1 MHLVTPV
8 VKKILIIN
16 ILIFF
21 VIKIFNFDF
30 IHTLGL
36 RNTYSDYFRPYQLF
50 THLFIHSSFGHLLS
64 NMFALL
70 TFGSILEMTIKSKN
84 FIIFYLTTGIGA
96 SLLYLLSSYFEY
108 HDVYTQ
114 YITFV
119 THPTPELFDTYI
131 KQFSSLYNNYYG
143 FIYDFMHDPNN
154 PAYIE
159 KSVSIVKHL
168 YSCIIN
174 IPCVGASGAIFGI
187 LTAFAM
193 FFPNARLS
201 IFFLPIGVRAK
212 YIIIFYGLYELYA
225 SMNVNDNIAHFA
237 HIGGIIIAYFF
248 IKFYKKLK
256 RQRS

>member
-84 FIIFYLTTGIGA
+84 FIFKRRYDK
-96 SLLYLLSSYFEY
+96 SL
-108 HDVYTQ
+108 
-114 YITFV
+114 
-119 THPTPELFDTYI
+119 
-131 KQFSSLYNNYYG
+131 
-143 FIYDFMHDPNN
+143 
-154 PAYIE
+154 
-159 KSVSIVKHL
+159 
-168 YSCIIN
+168 
-174 IPCVGASGAIFGI
+174 
-187 LTAFAM
+187 
-193 FFPNARLS
+193 
-201 IFFLPIGVRAK
+201 
-212 YIIIFYGLYELYA
+212 
-225 SMNVNDNIAHFA
+225 
-237 HIGGIIIAYFF
+237 
-248 IKFYKKLK
+248 
-256 RQRS
+256 